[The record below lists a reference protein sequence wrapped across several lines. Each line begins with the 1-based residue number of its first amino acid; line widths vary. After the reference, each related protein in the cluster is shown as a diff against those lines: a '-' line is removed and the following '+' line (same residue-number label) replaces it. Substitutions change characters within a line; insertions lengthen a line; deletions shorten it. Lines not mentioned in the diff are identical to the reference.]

1 MIKTPSGYI
10 EKYYRWIWLP
20 AILPAILLAIG
31 CLSYGGQS
39 YSGINLLTI
48 LLQNKEQVGLI
59 NVLLSGGGMVILSIL
74 VVLALVLHLLRKDK
88 LTINVLIACEAML
101 MFFHCTSI
109 FTMKKSYMATGVFGS
124 DLMVW
129 DFNIF
134 YVASLLASIVALS
147 LVLKASKIDTGY
159 IALVILSVIWLFP
172 VFYIIMNALR
182 AEGGFYVNYLV
193 PKTFSLNNF
202 RKLLSG
208 ENFQYVTWF
217 KNTLLVAI
225 ASCILSSFIVL
236 STAYTISR
244 VRFAGRKVIM
254 NLMLVLGMFPSFM
267 SMIAVY
273 YILKGMGIAQSL
285 IALVLVYSGG
295 AALSYY
301 IAKGFFDTIPKAL
314 DEAAYLDGASKWT
327 VFTKIT
333 MPLSKPII
341 IYTIMTSFMAPW
353 GDYIFASVILG
364 DKSSNYTIAM
374 GLFKMLT
381 KENVDKYFT
390 QFAAGAVLVSIPI
403 AILFISLQK
412 YYVEGLAG
420 SVKG

>member
-10 EKYYRWIWLP
+10 EKYYRWIGLP

-159 IALVILSVIWLFP
+159 IVLVILSVIWLFP

-254 NLMLVLGMFPSFM
+254 NLLLVLGMVPSFM
-267 SMIAVY
+267 SMIAV
-273 YILKGMGIAQSL
+273 
-285 IALVLVYSGG
+285 
-295 AALSYY
+295 
-301 IAKGFFDTIPKAL
+301 
-314 DEAAYLDGASKWT
+314 
-327 VFTKIT
+327 
-333 MPLSKPII
+333 
-341 IYTIMTSFMAPW
+341 
-353 GDYIFASVILG
+353 
-364 DKSSNYTIAM
+364 
-374 GLFKMLT
+374 
-381 KENVDKYFT
+381 
-390 QFAAGAVLVSIPI
+390 
-403 AILFISLQK
+403 
-412 YYVEGLAG
+412 
-420 SVKG
+420 